1 MSAAGDRP
9 ASASSSGSAGA
20 PTTEPFP
27 YPPVYTSFVP
37 YPRGATASSSSS
49 SSSSSTSSSSLEDHE
64 IDCAFSDRCWTLTFF
79 IALFVIWLTVLIY
92 GLVAGRRWEGLL
104 FIIAILPGSL
114 LLAAIFAFHTEKV
127 TLGRMLQNAFWG
139 VIGAIPVLLLELG
152 LVFSITALSKMGGDE
167 FAWFVGNHEL
177 HCHP

>member
-1 MSAAGDRP
+1 MSAAGEQP
-9 ASASSSGSAGA
+9 ASAASSSGSTSA

-37 YPRGATASSSSS
+37 YPRGATAS

-79 IALFVIWLTVLIY
+79 IALLVIWLTVLIY

-167 FAWFVGNHEL
+167 FAWFVFATGRPLFH
-177 HCHP
+177 

>member
-1 MSAAGDRP
+1 MSAAGERT
-9 ASASSSGSAGA
+9 ASTASSSGSAGA
-20 PTTEPFP
+20 PTAEPFP
-27 YPPVYTSFVP
+27 YPPVYTSFIP

-49 SSSSSTSSSSLEDHE
+49 PSSSSSSLEEHE
-64 IDCAFSDRCWTLTFF
+64 VDCAFSDRCWTLTFF
-79 IALFVIWLTVLIY
+79 ISLFAIWLTVLIY

-114 LLAAIFAFHTEKV
+114 LLAAIFAFHAEKV

-167 FAWFVGNHEL
+167 FAWFVFATGRPLFH
-177 HCHP
+177 